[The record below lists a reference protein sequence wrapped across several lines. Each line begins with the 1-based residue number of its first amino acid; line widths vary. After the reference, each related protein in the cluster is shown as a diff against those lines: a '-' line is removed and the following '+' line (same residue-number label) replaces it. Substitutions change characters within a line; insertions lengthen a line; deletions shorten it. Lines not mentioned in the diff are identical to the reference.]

1 MLILSRKI
9 GESLMIGKDI
19 EIVVTEVNGD
29 KVRLGIIAP
38 KNVEIYRKELYL
50 TIESNRQAADKV
62 DSNNLLEF
70 INSLKHTD

>member
-1 MLILSRKI
+1 
-9 GESLMIGKDI
+9 MIGKDI

-29 KVRLGIIAP
+29 KVRVGIIAP

>member
-1 MLILSRKI
+1 
-9 GESLMIGKDI
+9 MIGKDI

-70 INSLKHTD
+70 INNLKHTD

>member
-1 MLILSRKI
+1 
-9 GESLMIGKDI
+9 MIGKDI